1 MTTIIV
7 PDAIDKAFADLAAEK
22 SLSKNDLMLA
32 ALAEYL
38 DLDKEAAAGLVEAD
52 EAWAEFEKT
61 GEGVPLEEAAGW
73 LASWGTPDPKRPQ
86 CRKL

>member
-7 PDAIDKAFADLAAEK
+7 PDEIDKAFADLAAER

-38 DLDKEAAAGLVEAD
+38 LDKEAAAGLAEAD

-73 LASWGTPDPKRPQ
+73 LASWGTPGSKPSPQ